1 MYQLF
6 LGYVSQLSGAEL
18 PPAVARRAP
27 TGPNRA
33 NWLAGRVML
42 HQVISPLPDMVY
54 GAQGKPAFTA
64 GTPLWF
70 NLSHSGDYIA
80 LFLSDEGDVGCDIEV
95 IRPRKNWPA
104 LVETLFSPTEQR
116 QVASAPAEHQL
127 ALFWQIWTRKEAII
141 KQRGDSVWQMAHV
154 DSNRCEGPFVADRQ
168 LDGLSIAVCTPTPF
182 QPQIIIRL
190 PG

>member
-70 NLSHSGDYIA
+70 NLSHSGDNIA

-95 IRPRKNWPA
+95 IRPRK
-104 LVETLFSPTEQR
+104 T
-116 QVASAPAEHQL
+116 
-127 ALFWQIWTRKEAII
+127 
-141 KQRGDSVWQMAHV
+141 
-154 DSNRCEGPFVADRQ
+154 
-168 LDGLSIAVCTPTPF
+168 GL
-182 QPQIIIRL
+182 RW
-190 PG
+190 